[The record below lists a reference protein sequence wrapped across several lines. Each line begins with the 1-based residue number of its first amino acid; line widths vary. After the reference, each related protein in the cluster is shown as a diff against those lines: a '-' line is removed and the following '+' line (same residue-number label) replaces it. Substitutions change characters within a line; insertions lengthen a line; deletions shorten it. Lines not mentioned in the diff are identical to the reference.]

1 MARIWVFEM
10 HGPESLTPSPNACK
24 YCDIVSHYNVRQY
37 STVMQPLQDFA
48 SRVDWLA
55 PSSLHTHTHART
67 RANVFIL
74 SIRSPSSWMQKE
86 AAKNCCFFFLKPLS
100 LYPKAQNEACP
111 SVSAEGPRPCF
122 SFLLKLRSRSF
133 RK

>member
-55 PSSLHTHTHART
+55 PSSLHTHTHT
-67 RANVFIL
+67 RMHAHAQTCSSCL
-74 SIRSPSSWMQKE
+74 SDPQVLGCKKE
-86 AAKNCCFFFLKPLS
+86 AAKIAASFF
-100 LYPKAQNEACP
+100 
-111 SVSAEGPRPCF
+111 
-122 SFLLKLRSRSF
+122 
-133 RK
+133 

>member
-55 PSSLHTHTHART
+55 PSSLHTHTHACTHT
-67 RANVFIL
+67 RKLVHLVYPIPKFLDAKKKQ
-74 SIRSPSSWMQKE
+74 QKLLLLFSE
-86 AAKNCCFFFLKPLS
+86 TLKPI
-100 LYPKAQNEACP
+100 P
-111 SVSAEGPRPCF
+111 
-122 SFLLKLRSRSF
+122 
-133 RK
+133 